1 MSDLVQTKP
10 TGKPR
15 RKEQTAYGF
24 VPAIELRHEFS
35 RAGELV
41 EVNARGEIVNRWSVV
56 RNDHVCVMMKD
67 RTIVLPKGFPIMA
80 AQLIEAE
87 ANVKVH
93 PYLTEAVELAHSAFG
108 GVDYV

>member
-80 AQLIEAE
+80 ARGSSTCPFPIRLRVRCGCECARRR
-87 ANVKVH
+87 
-93 PYLTEAVELAHSAFG
+93 
-108 GVDYV
+108 